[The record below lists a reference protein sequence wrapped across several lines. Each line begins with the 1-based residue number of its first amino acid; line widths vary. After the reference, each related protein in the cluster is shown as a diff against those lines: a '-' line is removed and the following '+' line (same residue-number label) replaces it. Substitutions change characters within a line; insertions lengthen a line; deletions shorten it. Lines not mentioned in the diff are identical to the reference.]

1 MAAGDQH
8 SGTLTYTHRA
18 AQQDA
23 QQAMGNDL
31 INALIELVTNADD
44 SYERMGAKGLNDIR
58 IKVDRGARA
67 ITVEDDG
74 EGMSRDDLERRLTT
88 IGGSTSEFGVHAG
101 VRGFFGRGAKDV
113 PIFGTTTWSSVRDGK
128 RAKLTIK
135 LHERDKADWKDG
147 EDWKSRDL
155 GPAPEGEHGTE
166 VAIYP
171 RTDVSIPRHP
181 NLLER
186 LGRHFALRPI
196 LLDRHRNL
204 TLSDGT
210 STQRVSFEQPRGR
223 KNLGESE
230 VELEGFD
237 GVTAIIRLFELE
249 DSAADSFPREYYRY
263 SLLVR
268 SARAA
273 YEIWPGGRFSRHPR
287 ATFLQRLYGE
297 VEIPALN
304 QLMRDRD
311 KAGLP
316 PIVTRGRRGLER
328 GSGHEFAAA
337 LDGAIESIV
346 APQIE
351 RMQREA
357 RLSTVDATTPE
368 SRKMLDQL
376 AAELA
381 KYVKEQTDDELT
393 GPGGTEPRVPLGL
406 SFIPPV
412 VLAAPEQEA
421 RLVVRYKPPMM
432 GPDEVTANVSRQD
445 DDGGHQAGPL
455 PLKARYDYYSRTIR
469 IPGRADGALTRL
481 DAKFDDLSA
490 DAAIHWRDR
499 PGPVVDEV
507 RFDSTRYGVRQGGR
521 RNAKLLAPFTALNGD
536 LDQKPKVSL
545 DTRGIAYELGHG
557 FIESPDG
564 QYAIFEIALLGNER
578 GAEGT
583 LTATLGP
590 RSASVPVSVTSGG
603 LAGLKIIYED
613 GVEGEPNRAWYE
625 ADQNLLKI
633 NALHPDVKRFLG
645 PKEEMWPG
653 QSTPEFRT
661 LLRELVCHT
670 MVSYAV
676 SRTAEAGLE
685 PAEVLGR
692 YEIEVRELVRR
703 TRVLL
708 VADI

>member
-1 MAAGDQH
+1 MAADGRH

-18 AQQDA
+18 TLQDA

-44 SYERMGAKGLNDIR
+44 SYERMGARGSNDIR
-58 IKVDRGARA
+58 IEVDRGART
-67 ITVEDDG
+67 ITVEDDA
-74 EGMSRDDLERRLTT
+74 EGMSRDDLESRLTT

-113 PIFGTTTWSSVRDGK
+113 PIFGATTWTSARGGE
-128 RAKLTIK
+128 RATLTIR
-135 LHERDKADWKDG
+135 LHDRGKAAW
-147 EDWKSRDL
+147 ESEDL
-155 GPAPEGEHGTE
+155 GPSARGEQGTE
-166 VAIYP
+166 VVI
-171 RTDVSIPRHP
+171 RLQSSDVSIPRHS

-196 LLDRHRNL
+196 LLDRHRNV

-210 STQRVSFEQPRGR
+210 ETQRVVFEQPRGR
-223 KNLGESE
+223 KKLGDSE

-237 GVTAIIRLFELE
+237 GATAIIRLFELE
-249 DSAADSFPREYYRY
+249 DSAADALSREYHRY

-268 SARAA
+268 SGRAA
-273 YEIWPGGRFSRHPR
+273 YEIWPGGHFSRHPH

-304 QLMRDRD
+304 QLMRERD
-311 KAGLP
+311 EEGLP

-328 GSGHEFAAA
+328 GSAHEFAAA
-337 LDGAIESIV
+337 LDRAIESV
-346 APQIE
+346 AAPHIE

-381 KYVKEQTDDELT
+381 KYVKEQTDDEFT
-393 GPGGTEPRVPLGL
+393 GPGRTEPRVPPGL

-412 VLAAPEQEA
+412 VLAAPGQEA

-445 DDGGHQAGPL
+445 DDGGRQTGPVE
-455 PLKARYDYYSRTIR
+455 LKARYDYYSRTIR
-469 IPGRADGALTRL
+469 ISGRADGALTRL
-481 DAKFDDLSA
+481 DAELDDLSA
-490 DAAIHWRDR
+490 DAAIQWRDR
-499 PGPVVDEV
+499 PEPIVDEV

-521 RNAKLLAPFTALNGD
+521 RNAKLLAPFSALNGN

-545 DTRGIAYELGHG
+545 DTRGIAFELGPG
-557 FIESPDG
+557 FIASPDG
-564 QYAIFEIALLGNER
+564 QHAIFEIALLGNER

-583 LTATLGP
+583 LMATLGGRP
-590 RSASVPVSVTSGG
+590 VSVPVSVTSGG

-633 NALHPDVKRFLG
+633 NVLHPDVKRFLG
-645 PKEEMWPG
+645 PKDEMWPG

-670 MVSYAV
+670 MVSHAV
-676 SRTAEAGLE
+676 SRTADSTLE

-692 YEIEVRELVRR
+692 YEIEVQGLIRR
-703 TRVLL
+703 TRSLL

>member
-1 MAAGDQH
+1 MATDDRH
-8 SGTLTYTHRA
+8 SGTLTYTPRA

-58 IKVDRGARA
+58 IKINRSARR

-88 IGGSTSEFGVHAG
+88 IGGSTSEFGVHDG

-113 PIFGTTTWSSVRDGK
+113 PIFGATTWSSVRGGK
-128 RAKLTIK
+128 RTELTIK
-135 LHERDKADWKDG
+135 LHGRDKAAWES
-147 EDWKSRDL
+147 EDWGS
-155 GPAPEGEHGTE
+155 APSTEHGTSVTIRLKPE
-166 VAIYP
+166 
-171 RTDVSIPRHP
+171 VSIPRHP

-210 STQRVSFEQPRGR
+210 LTQRIVFEQPRGR
-223 KNLGESE
+223 KNLGDSE
-230 VELEGFD
+230 VELTGFN
-237 GVTAIIRLFELE
+237 GVTAIVRLFELE
-249 DSAADSFPREYYRY
+249 DSAVDSLPREYYRY

-273 YEIWPGGRFSRHPR
+273 YEIWPGGQFARHPH
-287 ATFLQRLYGE
+287 ATFLQRLCGE

-304 QLMRDRD
+304 NLMRERD
-311 KAGLP
+311 KAGLS

-328 GSGHEFAAA
+328 GSNHEFAAA
-337 LDGAIESIV
+337 LDDAIESVI

-357 RLSTVDATTPE
+357 RLSTVDATSPE

-381 KYVKEQTDDELT
+381 RYVKEQTDDEFT
-393 GPGGTEPRVPLGL
+393 GPGRTEPRVPLGL
-406 SFIPPV
+406 SFIPQV
-412 VLAAPEQEA
+412 VIVAPEQEA

-432 GPDEVTANVSRQD
+432 GSSEITANVSQQ
-445 DDGGHQAGPL
+445 DDGGARKTGAL
-455 PLKARYDYYSRTIR
+455 PLKARYDYYSQTIR

-481 DAKFDDLSA
+481 DAEFENLSA
-490 DAAIHWRDR
+490 DAAIQWRDR

-507 RFDSTRYGVRQGGR
+507 RFDNTRYGVRQGSR
-521 RNAKLLAPFTALNGD
+521 RNAKLLAPFSALNGN
-536 LDQKPKVSL
+536 LDQKPKISL
-545 DTRGIAYELGHG
+545 DTRGIAFELGQG

-583 LTATLGP
+583 LTAKLG
-590 RSASVPVSVTSGG
+590 RHSASVPVSVTSGG

-633 NALHPDVKRFLG
+633 NALHPDVKSFLG

-676 SRTAEAGLE
+676 SRTADSTLE

-692 YEIEVRELVRR
+692 YEIEVQGLIRR
-703 TRVLL
+703 TRSLL

>member
-1 MAAGDQH
+1 MAAGDRH
-8 SGTLTYTHRA
+8 SGTLIYTHRA
-18 AQQDA
+18 ALQDA

-44 SYERMGAKGLNDIR
+44 SYERMGARGLNDIR
-58 IKVDRGARA
+58 IEVDRGTRT
-67 ITVEDDG
+67 ITIEDDA
-74 EGMSRDDLERRLTT
+74 EGMSRDDLESRLTT

-113 PIFGTTTWSSVRDGK
+113 PIFGATTWSSVRDGEH
-128 RAKLTIK
+128 ATLTIR
-135 LHERDKADWKDG
+135 LHDQDEAAW
-147 EDWKSRDL
+147 ESQDL
-155 GPAPEGEHGTE
+155 GSFPEGEHGTE
-166 VAIYP
+166 VTIHL
-171 RTDVSIPRHP
+171 RSDVSIPRHS
-181 NLLER
+181 NLLDR

-196 LLDRHRNL
+196 LLDKHRNV
-204 TLSDGT
+204 TLSDGS
-210 STQRVSFEQPRGR
+210 STRRIAFEQPRGR
-223 KNLGESE
+223 KKLGDSE

-237 GVTAIIRLFELE
+237 GVTAIVRLFELE
-249 DSAADSFPREYYRY
+249 DSAADSLSREYYRY

-268 SARAA
+268 SDRAA
-273 YEIWPGGRFSRHPR
+273 YEIWPGGQFARHPY
-287 ATFLQRLYGE
+287 ATFLRRLCGE

-304 QLMRDRD
+304 RLMRERD
-311 KAGLP
+311 KEDLP

-328 GSGHEFAAA
+328 GSAHEFAAA
-337 LDGAIESIV
+337 LDRAIESVV
-346 APQIE
+346 APHIE

-381 KYVKEQTDDELT
+381 KYVKEQTDDEFT
-393 GPGGTEPRVPLGL
+393 GPGRTEPRVPLGL

-412 VLAAPEQEA
+412 VFAPPEQEA

-432 GPDEVTANVSRQD
+432 GQNEVTANVSRQD
-445 DDGGHQAGPL
+445 DDSERQAGSVA
-455 PLKARYDYYSRTIR
+455 LKARYDYYSRTIR

-481 DAKFDDLSA
+481 DAELDDLSA
-490 DAAIHWRDR
+490 DAEIQWRDQ
-499 PGPVVDEV
+499 PGPVVDGV
-507 RFDSTRYGVRQGGR
+507 RFDSGRYGVRQGGR
-521 RNAKLLAPFTALNGD
+521 RNAKLLAPFSALNGN

-545 DTRGIAYELGHG
+545 DTRGIAFELGQR

-583 LTATLGP
+583 LTAALGANP
-590 RSASVPVSVTSGG
+590 VSVPVSVTSGG

-645 PKEEMWPG
+645 PKDEMWPG

-676 SRTAEAGLE
+676 SRTADSTLE

-692 YEIEVRELVRR
+692 YEIEVQGLIRR
-703 TRVLL
+703 TRALL

>member
-1 MAAGDQH
+1 MAASDRH

-18 AQQDA
+18 VLQDA

-44 SYERMGAKGLNDIR
+44 SYERMGVKGLNDIR
-58 IKVDRGARA
+58 IKVDRGART

-74 EGMSRDDLERRLTT
+74 EGMSRDELERRLTT
-88 IGGSTSEFGVHAG
+88 IGGSTSDFGVHEG

-113 PIFGTTTWSSVRDGK
+113 PIFGATTWSSVQDGK
-128 RAKLTIK
+128 RAELTIK
-135 LHERDKADWKDG
+135 LHGLDKAAWES
-147 EDWKSRDL
+147 EDR
-155 GPAPEGEHGTE
+155 GPAPSAERGTS
-166 VAIYP
+166 VTI
-171 RTDVSIPRHP
+171 RLRSDVSIQRHP
-181 NLLER
+181 NLLQR

-210 STQRVSFEQPRGR
+210 STERVAFEEPRGR
-223 KNLGESE
+223 KNLGDSE

-237 GVTAIIRLFELE
+237 GVTAVVRLFELE
-249 DSAADSFPREYYRY
+249 DSAADSLPREYYRY

-268 SARAA
+268 SGRAA
-273 YEIWPGGRFSRHPR
+273 YEVWPGGQFARHPH

-304 QLMRDRD
+304 QLMRERD
-311 KAGLP
+311 KAGLA

-328 GSGHEFAAA
+328 GSNHEFAVA
-337 LDGAIESIV
+337 LDGAIESVI

-357 RLSTVDATTPE
+357 RLSTVDATSPE

-376 AAELA
+376 ASELA
-381 KYVKEQTDDELT
+381 KYVKEQTDDEFT
-393 GPGGTEPRVPLGL
+393 GPGRTEPRVPLGL

-412 VLAAPEQEA
+412 VLAEPEQEA

-432 GPDEVTANVSRQD
+432 GQGEVTANVSQQD

-455 PLKARYDYYSRTIR
+455 ALKARYDYYSRTIR

-481 DAKFDDLSA
+481 DAKLDDLSA
-490 DAAIHWRDR
+490 DAAIQWRDR

-521 RNAKLLAPFTALNGD
+521 RNAKLLAPFAALNGD

-583 LTATLGP
+583 LAATLGSH
-590 RSASVPVSVTSGG
+590 SASVPVSVTSGG

-676 SRTAEAGLE
+676 SRTAESGLE

-703 TRVLL
+703 TRALL

>member
-1 MAAGDQH
+1 MATGDRH
-8 SGTLTYTHRA
+8 RGTLTYTHRA
-18 AQQDA
+18 ALQDA

-44 SYERMGAKGLNDIR
+44 SYERMGVKGLNDIR
-58 IKVDRGARA
+58 IGVDRGTRT

-74 EGMSRDDLERRLTT
+74 EGMSRDDLESRLTT

-113 PIFGTTTWSSVRDGK
+113 PIFGATTWSSIRGGE
-128 RAKLTIK
+128 RATLTIR
-135 LHERDKADWKDG
+135 LHDRSEAAWESQDRG
-147 EDWKSRDL
+147 SSSE
-155 GPAPEGEHGTE
+155 EEHGTE
-166 VAIYP
+166 VTIHL
-171 RTDVSIPRHP
+171 RSDVSIPRHS

-196 LLDRHRNL
+196 LLDRHRNV
-204 TLSDGT
+204 TLSDG
-210 STQRVSFEQPRGR
+210 SLTQRVVFEQPRGR
-223 KNLGESE
+223 KNLGDSE
-230 VELEGFD
+230 VELEGFN
-237 GVTAIIRLFELE
+237 GITAIVRLFELE
-249 DSAADSFPREYYRY
+249 DSAADTLSREYYRY
-263 SLLVR
+263 SFLVR
-268 SARAA
+268 SGRAA
-273 YEIWPGGRFSRHPR
+273 YEIWPGGRFARHPH

-304 QLMRDRD
+304 NLMRERD
-311 KAGLP
+311 QAGLP

-328 GSGHEFAAA
+328 GSNHEFAAA
-337 LDGAIESIV
+337 LDDAIESVI

-357 RLSTVDATTPE
+357 RLSTVDATSPE

-381 KYVKEQTDDELT
+381 KYVKEQTDDEFT
-393 GPGGTEPRVPLGL
+393 GSGRTEPHVPLGL

-412 VLAAPEQEA
+412 VIVAPEQEA

-432 GPDEVTANVSRQD
+432 GSSEITANVSQQ
-445 DDGGHQAGPL
+445 DDGGVRKTGL
-455 PLKARYDYYSRTIR
+455 VPLKARYDYYSRTIR
-469 IPGRADGALTRL
+469 IPGRADGSLTQL
-481 DAKFDDLSA
+481 DAELEDLSA
-490 DAAIHWRDR
+490 DAAIRWRDR

-507 RFDSTRYGVRQGGR
+507 RFDNTRYGVRQGGR
-521 RNAKLLAPFTALNGD
+521 RNAKLLAPFSALNGN

-545 DTRGIAYELGHG
+545 DTRGIAFELGQE

-583 LTATLGP
+583 LTAALGP
-590 RSASVPVSVTSGG
+590 HSAAVPVSVTSGG

-633 NALHPDVKRFLG
+633 NALHPDVKNFLG

-676 SRTAEAGLE
+676 SRTADSTLE

-692 YEIEVRELVRR
+692 YEIEVQGLIRR
-703 TRVLL
+703 TRSLL